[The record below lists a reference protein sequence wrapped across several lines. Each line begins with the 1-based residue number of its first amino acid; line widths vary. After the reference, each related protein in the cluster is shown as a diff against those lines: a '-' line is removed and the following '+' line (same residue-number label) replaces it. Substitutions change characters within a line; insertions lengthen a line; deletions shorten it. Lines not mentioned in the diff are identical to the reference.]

1 MKRLTLF
8 LFALFTCLMT
18 GGWLSAW
25 AQSPVTD
32 LNQLSNSKVYNI
44 KSVRGFLLYS
54 TNYTGNL
61 AGSAGSGVKD
71 AGEASATAKAQQFA
85 IFTVSGKRYLYSV
98 GAKKFVSSNGN
109 YSDDAT
115 DALTFTGTGNTNYA
129 WAIKVG
135 ANTINMQERGGY
147 AEGVVV
153 NSWSSLD
160 NGNRLAIYEAT
171 LASDTDLDTPLVKLL
186 KKTYDSYVAQLKAAA
201 GMKYFYHDA
210 TEAIKKIPTT
220 TPTTAAAMET
230 AIKNLQSTIESLNS
244 ADNVLGTNLDGK
256 TVFMGNMLYG
266 TRYMRLCTGKPSLLG
281 ADENAYQKDHAWTF
295 ERANSSDT
303 YYIKNVANGQY
314 IGALPAKDEVTFQ
327 LVDGKKNATAYTV
340 SYAGT
345 NGYCNIYVSGSE
357 NHKALHMSSRDA
369 IVRWETGAAAS
380 KFRLEEAEGVLEA
393 LNKYYIIRNQTGGY
407 VSFDDAYTNGGN
419 MKMGNHSQPS
429 SLKGLWHVYKVD
441 NTYRFINSSNGKVM
455 AVSGSEGDARAT
467 LKSPALTNYDE
478 TYTTYFDGTFNLNS
492 TTNPC
497 YIKLAGS
504 EHNYLNNRDFLALW
518 NSSAAADGDNGSKF
532 FITEITPSPEYLY
545 SEYNT
550 VKAGTRPT
558 DISKYAL
565 WYNVP
570 VAKTG
575 VSDTWMEYALPL
587 GNGQLGTTIRG
598 GIFKDELQFNEK
610 TLWQGSTGNGG
621 NDENKSRGW
630 YQNFGSIMVT
640 DMSNAFSFDTDEK
653 PVKDYVRYLDIING
667 VGGVNYKSNDDATTY
682 ARRYFT
688 SATDKVFVAHYEA
701 KGTDKLNL
709 KVAFNPDNQ
718 IGAGDVTYANGG
730 ASFSG
735 GMTLIS
741 YNAAYKVLANEGA
754 TITTDNKGIHVQN
767 ADWVNVFLAAATNF
781 DATKA
786 GCKSGETT
794 AQLEAKVQERLT
806 AATAKDYETLYNDH
820 VAKFS
825 SYMNRA
831 DLNIADA
838 CTNKTTEQ
846 LVQYYNAN
854 AENKKTADAY
864 YLESLYF
871 QYGRYMTVAANL
883 DGSIHAPSNLQGIWN
898 DRSNT
903 NFWHCDIHADINVE
917 MNYWPADPTNLSEMH
932 LPFLYN
938 IIDLANAPSS
948 PWVALAKKIKP
959 GTEGWT
965 VAVENNIFGGTS
977 GWENSNI
984 KSLGAWYCDHLYRYY
999 KYTLD
1004 RDFLKKALT
1013 VMYKSAL
1020 FTKSIAT
1027 KDSDGKYVITGEWS
1041 PEHGEW
1047 NQITAFSQQN
1057 AYQGLKDLF
1066 EGHAALGAE
1075 SPISDTDMDQLK
1087 DLYENFDK
1095 GIWFEDYNPGIAEW
1109 NGQKKTCLKE
1119 WKNKNLSDPG
1129 HRHLSHLMCL
1139 YPFNQVSAFATNADS
1154 LKQFNAAYNGQIA
1167 RNGDVT
1173 GWSMGWQTN
1182 TYARCLDGEKAHYNL
1197 QRALKHSGSY
1207 TIAMGGQGGC
1217 YYNLFDSHSPFQIDG
1232 NYGCTSG
1239 VAEMLLQ
1246 SYDDVIT
1253 ILPALPSAWAKKGS
1267 VKGLKAQGN
1276 YSVDFSWVDGKAT
1289 HVAITNNLNED
1300 RIVAVRMDKKV
1311 TTYAIAANA
1320 TLNLDQAVLQGTV
1333 TPQGLKVS
1341 SAPQAEKWAEDTQ
1354 WYMIKVAVADNGRKA
1369 GYLTTDKVNTNLRTD
1384 VDALPTTDNAL
1395 WCLVG
1400 NENTGYKFYNKAAG
1414 TSQLLGFNDGA
1425 KMYAASS
1432 ADKDVKLAYNMAAST
1447 SVKAGSLAI
1456 CVRLH
1461 DQAENAWWSNTS
1473 TAEGMVL
1480 KAKAYSTKATTAADG
1495 SVLTSDANSTTAAD
1509 ANAFYFVPVNTIDE
1523 AATAAPQYL
1532 KVVEEQKA
1540 VDVYNTLPNVA
1551 NLCAAENAQWKDA
1564 RFNDATQSTKAYEA
1578 YVAKAKPYVDNTYY
1592 TFTNFNTAN
1601 AKRVLTA
1608 NSGVTANVPVNA
1620 KAATASALW
1629 KMVVS
1634 DAGVK
1639 LYNVNAK
1646 SCLGALTSQ
1655 TENTTSP
1662 MTNLENGASYA
1673 VSKLLDGNVK
1683 QGFVLSDANGNKMSL
1698 EDNGKIVALNGTNN
1712 ADQATWAIE
1721 PATTYEVALTKV
1733 GDKSYAT
1740 SFVPFGVTA
1749 VSDAKAYV
1757 AGVPENGESR
1767 MTEVTNFEA
1776 ETGVVLVSE
1785 EASAKAIFTLGK
1797 GTTQIKSALDGT
1809 LEAKDIKDAQ
1819 TNYLVFG
1826 RNKANMSEVGF
1837 FKPSASVDNIPANRA
1852 FFNNAQQAAIT
1863 LIFGNTTGISSIV
1876 DNHIQKQSPIYD
1888 LSGRRVM
1895 QVVKGGVYIQNGQK
1909 FIVK

>member
-1 MKRLTLF
+1 MGSKT
-8 LFALFTCLMT
+8 ATY
-18 GGWLSAW
+18 
-25 AQSPVTD
+25 
-32 LNQLSNSKVYNI
+32 NSECIWV
-44 KSVRGFLLYS
+44 F
-54 TNYTGNL
+54 
-61 AGSAGSGVKD
+61 
-71 AGEASATAKAQQFA
+71 EKA
-85 IFTVSGKRYLYSV
+85 
-98 GAKKFVSSNGN
+98 SNG
-109 YSDDAT
+109 
-115 DALTFTGTGNTNYA
+115 
-129 WAIKVG
+129 
-135 ANTINMQERGGY
+135 E
-147 AEGVVV
+147 
-153 NSWSSLD
+153 
-160 NGNRLAIYEAT
+160 
-171 LASDTDLDTPLVKLL
+171 
-186 KKTYDSYVAQLKAAA
+186 
-201 GMKYFYHDA
+201 
-210 TEAIKKIPTT
+210 
-220 TPTTAAAMET
+220 
-230 AIKNLQSTIESLNS
+230 
-244 ADNVLGTNLDGK
+244 
-256 TVFMGNMLYG
+256 
-266 TRYMRLCTGKPSLLG
+266 
-281 ADENAYQKDHAWTF
+281 
-295 ERANSSDT
+295 
-303 YYIKNVANGQY
+303 YYIKNEGTGLYVGAIPGQNDVCVSMVEKSQ
-314 IGALPAKDEVTFQ
+314 A
-327 LVDGKKNATAYTV
+327 ATYVVQA
-340 SYAGT
+340 SAT
-345 NGYCNIYVSGSE
+345 NGYCNIYSSKGTANRE
-357 NHKALHMSSRDA
+357 TLHMVSWNGV
-369 IVRWETGAAAS
+369 VRWDKAADAS
-380 KFRLEEAEGVLEA
+380 QFLLIDASNFEAA
-393 LNKYYIIRNQTGGY
+393 YKKYYTIRNGNDGY
-407 VSFDDAYTNGGN
+407 VSVDAAYAQGGN
-419 MKMGNHSQPS
+419 MKLTNSSQPS
-429 SLKGLWHVYKVD
+429 SLNGLWHVYKTKE
-441 NTYRFINSSNGKVM
+441 NTYRFINAGSGLVM
-455 AVSGSEGDARAT
+455 AVQGSENNART
-467 LKSPALTNYDE
+467 SLQNVLLTDNNE

-492 TTNPC
+492 TSNPS

-504 EHNYLNNRDFLALW
+504 KNNYLNNRDGFLALW
-518 NSSAAADGDNGSKF
+518 NDSKAADNDQGSKF
-532 FITEITPSPEYLY
+532 FIAEITPSPEYLY

-621 NDENKSRGW
+621 SEENSRGW

-794 AQLEAKVQERLT
+794 AQLEAKVQERLV

-903 NFWHCDIHADINVE
+903 DFWHCDIHADINVE

-948 PWVALAKKIKP
+948 PWVALAKKVKP

-977 GWENSNI
+977 TWENSNI

-1004 RDFLKKALT
+1004 RDFLKKALP

-1020 FTKSIAT
+1020 FTKSIAS
-1027 KDSDGKYVITGEWS
+1027 KDSDGKYVITDEWS

-1047 NQITAFSQQN
+1047 HQITAFSQQN

-1066 EGHAALGAE
+1066 EGHAELGSE
-1075 SPISDTDMDQLK
+1075 SPISDADMDKLK

-1139 YPFNQVSAFATNADS
+1139 YPFNQVSAFAMNADS

-1207 TIAMGGQGGC
+1207 TIQMGGYGGC

-1289 HVAITNNLNED
+1289 HVAITNNLNKD
-1300 RIVAVRMDKKV
+1300 RIVAVRMGKKV

-1341 SAPQAEKWAEDTQ
+1341 SAPQAQNWAEDTQ

-1369 GYLTTDKVNTNLRTD
+1369 GYLTTDNVLNTNLRTD

-1425 KMYAASS
+1425 KMYAASV

-1480 KAKAYSTKATTAADG
+1480 KAKAYSTKATTAAEG

-1509 ANAFYFVPVNTIDE
+1509 ANAFYFVPVNTIGE

-1540 VDVYNTLPNVA
+1540 VDLYNTLPNVA
-1551 NLCAAENAQWKDA
+1551 NLCAAENAQWKEV
-1564 RFNDATQSTKAYEA
+1564 RFNDATQSTKAYDA
-1578 YVAKAKPYVDNTYY
+1578 YVAKAKQYVDNTYY

-1620 KAATASALW
+1620 KATTASALW
-1629 KMVVS
+1629 KMVVA

-1639 LYNVNAK
+1639 LFNVNAK
-1646 SCLGALTSQ
+1646 SYLGALTSQ
-1655 TENTTSP
+1655 TEHTTSP
-1662 MTNLENGASYA
+1662 MTDFENGASYA

-1698 EDNGKIVALNGTNN
+1698 ADDGKIAALNGANN

-1749 VSDAKAYV
+1749 VSGAKAYV
-1757 AGVPENGESR
+1757 AGDPENGKSR

-1785 EASAKAIFTLGK
+1785 EASAKAIFTLGE
-1797 GTTQIKSALDGT
+1797 GAAQTSALQGT

-1826 RNKANMSEVGF
+1826 RNKSNLDEVGF
-1837 FKPSASVDNIPANRA
+1837 FKPSASVGSIPANRA
-1852 FFNNAQQAAIT
+1852 FFNNAQQAAIS
-1863 LIFGNTTGISSIV
+1863 LIFGNTTTGISSIV